1 MAKSTGKAL
10 GSPGPRPPLPPP
22 LSWRSFLQ
30 PWALPHALSSR
41 PVTPPSQVGGCLP
54 NPARAPNTS
63 SCCVQSCAHRHTDNT
78 HKHQNTQA
86 AWQGGEAHSEIQ
98 VNTRTNTCA
107 GAHLFI
113 VGLFIF
119 CLNHPAQKS
128 LKAERGLLGVS
139 GAPGH
144 LSQCLAQCIV
154 GAQQN
159 FTG

>member
-10 GSPGPRPPLPPP
+10 GPRPPLPPP
-22 LSWRSFLQ
+22 LSWNPGRF
-30 PWALPHALSSR
+30 PR
-41 PVTPPSQVGGCLP
+41 PVFQACDPPSQVGGCLP

-63 SCCVQSCAHRHTDNT
+63 CCCVQSRAHRHKDNT

-98 VNTRTNTCA
+98 VNMHTNTCA

-113 VGLFIF
+113 VGLFI
-119 CLNHPAQKS
+119 LSQPPGSKVS
-128 LKAERGLLGVS
+128 EGRDLLGVS

-159 FTG
+159 FTD